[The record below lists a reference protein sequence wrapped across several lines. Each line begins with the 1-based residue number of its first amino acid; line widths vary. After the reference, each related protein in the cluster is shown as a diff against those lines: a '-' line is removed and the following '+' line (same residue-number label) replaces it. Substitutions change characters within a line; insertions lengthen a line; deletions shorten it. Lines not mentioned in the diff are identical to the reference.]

1 VFGVVGNN
9 FYICPMF
16 IRQVKKQRSSSS
28 KVFYQYTLVQAAR
41 VNGKVKQRSILY
53 LGSDK
58 ILEDEHNRKTVLE
71 ILKSKIFKQPILFE
85 QDISDELQKLASLY
99 YDKYCIKYEQ
109 ADENPTSIPPRPEVS
124 EFHNIDIKGL
134 ETEDVKEFGAEYL
147 CKQTLDK
154 LELGNYFT
162 SLGMSDGQ
170 SKKALISIVA
180 KAIYSAPE
188 YKTSQ
193 IIEMNSELR
202 SLYNYEKKITHK
214 QLYSISDILY
224 KHKSS
229 IDKYLYNRIT
239 NMFDIN
245 DKLVIF
251 DLSNTYFE
259 TRKTQSKIAKYGRSK
274 EKRNDCPLV
283 VFSGVI
289 NSQGFIRHSRIY
301 EGNKSDTAT
310 VSDMV
315 KDLEAHSSP
324 NIQHTV
330 VIDAGIA
337 TDDNL
342 KELDE
347 KGYRYVCVSRNRIKD
362 YTVDASKAKTIKL
375 TNRGKNKVELSVFKP
390 EGYDDTW
397 MYVESEAKRKKES
410 SMNLKLRQ
418 RFEEDL
424 NSIKASF
431 SKKGGTKLINKVWER
446 IGRAKQKHN
455 RVSARYKLN
464 VTEKDGEATDLTWT
478 IVENK
483 IKDDKSKG
491 VYFIRTNYQKTEEG
505 ELWDIYNIIREVEA
519 TFRSLKSDLNLRP
532 VHHQNDER
540 IEAHLY
546 LTMLAYQLVNT
557 IRYMLKQNDCNYDWN
572 NILRIMSTQKIQT
585 IKLPTDKKVMHLR
598 KPSTPIN
605 EVRQIYDAT
614 NCKHTIQAVKKYVVY
629 H

>member
-1 VFGVVGNN
+1 
-9 FYICPMF
+9 MF
-16 IRQVKKQRSSSS
+16 IRQVKKQRSKNS

-41 VNGKVKQRSILY
+41 LNGKVKQRSILY

-58 ILEDEHNRKTVLE
+58 LLKNEDNRKNVLA
-71 ILKSKIFKQPILFE
+71 ILKSKIFKQEELFPLN
-85 QDISDELQKLASLY
+85 ISPELKRLALQY

-109 ADENPTSIPPRPEVS
+109 TDKNPTSIPPIPKES

-134 ETEDVKEFGAEYL
+134 EVENVKEFGAEHL
-147 CKQTLDK
+147 CRQMLDK
-154 LELGNYFT
+154 LGLEAYFT
-162 SLGMSDGQ
+162 SLGMSGEQ
-170 SKKALISIVA
+170 TKKALISIA
-180 KAIYSAPE
+180 GKAIYSASE

-193 IIEMNSELR
+193 ILEMNSEL
-202 SLYNYEKKITHK
+202 SYLYNHEKKISHK
-214 QLYSISDILY
+214 QLYSVTDILY

-239 NMFDIN
+239 DIFDIK

-259 TRKTQSKIAKYGRSK
+259 TGKTQSEIAKYGRSK

-301 EGNKSDTAT
+301 EGNKSDITT
-310 VSDMV
+310 ISDMI
-315 KDLEAHSSP
+315 KDLKRHSLP
-324 NIQHTV
+324 GTDHTV

-337 TDDNL
+337 DDKNL
-342 KELDE
+342 EELDK
-347 KGYRYVCVSRNRIKD
+347 KGYKYVCVSRKRIKD
-362 YTVDASKAKTIKL
+362 YPVDTSKPKTIKL
-375 TNRGKNKVELSVFKP
+375 TNREKNKVELSIFKP
-390 EGYDDTW
+390 DGYNDTW
-397 MYVESEAKRKKES
+397 MYVESEAKRKKEN

-464 VTEKDGEATDLTWT
+464 ISEKHGKATDLTWT
-478 IVENK
+478 ITENK

-491 VYFIRTNYQKTEEG
+491 VYFIRTNYEKTEEG
-505 ELWDIYNIIREVEA
+505 TLWDIYNTIREVEA
-519 TFRSLKSDLNLRP
+519 TFRNLKTDLNLRP

-557 IRYMLKQNDCNYDWN
+557 IRYMLKQKGVNHD
-572 NILRIMSTQKIQT
+572 
-585 IKLPTDKKVMHLR
+585 
-598 KPSTPIN
+598 
-605 EVRQIYDAT
+605 
-614 NCKHTIQAVKKYVVY
+614 
-629 H
+629 

>member
-1 VFGVVGNN
+1 
-9 FYICPMF
+9 
-16 IRQVKKQRSSSS
+16 
-28 KVFYQYTLVQAAR
+28 VFYQYTLVQAAR

-58 ILEDEHNRKTVLE
+58 LLENEDNRKTVLA
-71 ILKSKIFKQPILFE
+71 ILKSKIFKQSELFL
-85 QDISDELQKLASLY
+85 QDIPGELKRLALQY
-99 YDKYCIKYEQ
+99 YDKYCVKYGQDE
-109 ADENPTSIPPRPEVS
+109 ENPTSIPPPPETS

-134 ETEDVKEFGAEYL
+134 EVEGVKEFGAEHL
-147 CKQTLDK
+147 CRQILDK
-154 LELGNYFT
+154 LGLGDYLT
-162 SLGMSDGQ
+162 TLGMSGGQ
-170 SKKALISIVA
+170 TKKALISIA
-180 KAIYSAPE
+180 GKAIYSASE

-193 IIEMNSELR
+193 IIEMNSELP
-202 SLYNYEKKITHK
+202 SLYNYEKSISHK
-214 QLYSISDILY
+214 QLYAISDILY
-224 KHKSS
+224 KHKPS

-239 NMFDIN
+239 NMFDIK

-274 EKRNDCPLV
+274 EKRSDCPLV

-301 EGNKSDTAT
+301 EGNKSDMAT
-310 VSDMV
+310 ISDMI
-315 KDLEAHSSP
+315 KDLEQHSSP
-324 NIQHTV
+324 DVQHTI

-337 TDDNL
+337 TDGNL
-342 KELDE
+342 EELDR
-347 KGYRYVCVSRNRIKD
+347 KGYRYVCVSKKRIKD
-362 YTVDASKAKTIKL
+362 YPVDTSAPKTIKL
-375 TNRGKNKVELSVFKP
+375 TDRGKNEVELSIFKP
-390 EGYDDTW
+390 AGYNDTW
-397 MYVESEAKRKKES
+397 MYVESEAKRKKEA

-418 RFEEDL
+418 AFEEDL
-424 NSIKASF
+424 GSIKSAF

-455 RVSARYKLN
+455 RVSARYKLE
-464 VTEKDGEATDLTWT
+464 VAQKEGKATNLTWT
-478 IVENK
+478 IMENK

-491 VYFIRTNYQKTEEG
+491 VYFIRTNYQKTGEG
-505 ELWDIYNIIREVEA
+505 ELWDIYNTIREVEA

-557 IRYMLKQNDCNYDWN
+557 IRYMLKQKGINYDWK
-572 NILRIMSTQKIQT
+572 NIIRIMSTQKIQT
-585 IKLPTDKKVMHLR
+585 IKLPTDKKVMHIR
-598 KPSTPIN
+598 KPSTPIK

-614 NCKHTIQAVKKYVVY
+614 NCKYTQSAVKKYVVY

>member
-1 VFGVVGNN
+1 
-9 FYICPMF
+9 MF
-16 IRQVKKQRSSSS
+16 IRQVKKQRSKAS

-41 VNGKVKQRSILY
+41 VDGKVKQRSILY

-58 ILEDEHNRKTVLE
+58 LLEDENNRKTVLA
-71 ILKSKIFKQPILFE
+71 ILKSKIFRQAELFP
-85 QDISDELQKLASLY
+85 QDVPGELKKIALQY

-109 ADENPTSIPPRPEVS
+109 DEKNPTSIPPPPEKS

-134 ETEDVKEFGAEYL
+134 EVENVKEFGAEHL
-147 CKQTLDK
+147 CRQMLDK
-154 LELGNYFT
+154 LGLGAYFT
-162 SLGMSDGQ
+162 SLGMSEGQ
-170 SKKALISIVA
+170 SKKALISIA
-180 KAIYSAPE
+180 GKAIYSASE
-188 YKTSQ
+188 YKTSK
-193 IIEMNSELR
+193 ILEINSEL
-202 SLYNYEKKITHK
+202 SALYNYEKKITHK
-214 QLYSISDILY
+214 QLYSVTDILY
-224 KHKSS
+224 KHKPS
-229 IDKYLYNRIT
+229 IDKYLYGRIT
-239 NMFDIN
+239 DMFNIK

-251 DLSNTYFE
+251 DISNTYFE
-259 TRKTQSKIAKYGRSK
+259 TRKPQSKIAKYGRGK

-301 EGNKSDTAT
+301 EGNKPDIAT
-310 VSDMV
+310 LADMIS
-315 KDLEAHSSP
+315 DLEKYSSP
-324 NIQHTV
+324 GMEHTV

-337 TDDNL
+337 TDKNL
-342 KELDE
+342 EELDT
-347 KGYRYVCVSRNRIKD
+347 KGYKYVCVSRKRIKN
-362 YTVDASKAKTIKL
+362 YPVDISKPKTIRL
-375 TNRGKNKVELSVFKP
+375 TDRKKNKVELSIFNP
-390 EGYDDTW
+390 SADGYNDTW
-397 MYVESEAKRKKES
+397 MYVESEAKRRKES

-431 SKKGGTKLINKVWER
+431 LKKGGTKLINKVWER

-455 RVSARYKLN
+455 RVSARYKLKL
-464 VTEKDGEATDLTWT
+464 TEKQGKAINLTWT
-478 IVENK
+478 ITENK

-491 VYFIRTNYQKTEEG
+491 VYFIRTNYEKTEETT
-505 ELWDIYNIIREVEA
+505 LWDIYNTIREVEA

-540 IEAHLY
+540 IQAHLY

-557 IRYMLKQNDCNYDWN
+557 IRYMLKQKGINYDWK
-572 NILRIMSTQKIQT
+572 NIVRIMSTQKIQT

-598 KPSTPIN
+598 KPSKPIK

-614 NCKHTIQAVKKYVVY
+614 KCEHTQPAVKKYVVY

>member
-1 VFGVVGNN
+1 
-9 FYICPMF
+9 MF
-16 IRQVKKQRSSSS
+16 IRQVKKQRSSTS

-58 ILEDEHNRKTVLE
+58 LLENEDNRKTVLE
-71 ILKSKIFKQPILFE
+71 ILKSRIFKQPELFK
-85 QDISDELQKLASLY
+85 QDVSQELKRLASQY

-109 ADENPTSIPPRPEVS
+109 DEDNPTSIPPPPKTS
-124 EFHNIDIKGL
+124 EFHHINIKGL
-134 ETEDVKEFGAEYL
+134 EVENVREFGAEHL
-147 CKQTLDK
+147 CRQILDK
-154 LELGNYFT
+154 LGLGAYFT
-162 SLGMSDGQ
+162 SLGMSDEQ
-170 SKKALISIVA
+170 TKKALISIA
-180 KAIYSAPE
+180 GKAIYSASE

-193 IIEMNSELR
+193 IIEMNSELPF
-202 SLYNYEKKITHK
+202 LYNCEKKITHK
-214 QLYSISDILY
+214 QLYTISDILY

-239 NMFDIN
+239 DMFDIN

-259 TRKTQSKIAKYGRSK
+259 TRKAQSKIAKHGRSK
-274 EKRNDCPLV
+274 EKRSDCPLV

-301 EGNKSDTAT
+301 EGNKSDMAT
-310 VSDMV
+310 ISDMI
-315 KDLEAHSSP
+315 KDLEEHSSP
-324 NIQHTV
+324 DTQHTV

-342 KELDE
+342 EELDR
-347 KGYRYVCVSRNRIKD
+347 KGYRYVCVSKKRIKD
-362 YTVDASKAKTIKL
+362 YPIDTSEAKTIKL
-375 TNRGKNKVELSVFKP
+375 TDRGKNEVELSIFKP
-390 EGYDDTW
+390 EGYNDTW
-397 MYVESEAKRKKES
+397 MYVESEAKRKKEA

-418 RFEEDL
+418 GFQEDL
-424 NSIKASF
+424 NSIKDSF

-455 RVSARYKLN
+455 RVSARYKLD
-464 VTEKDGEATDLTWT
+464 VTEKEGKATNLTWT
-478 IVENK
+478 ITENK

-491 VYFIRTNYQKTEEG
+491 VYFIRTNYKKTEEG
-505 ELWDIYNIIREVEA
+505 ELWDIYNTIREVEA

-557 IRYMLKQNDCNYDWN
+557 IRYMLKQKGCNYDWK
-572 NILRIMSTQKIQT
+572 NIIRIMSTQKIQT

-598 KPSTPIN
+598 KPSAPMK
-605 EVRQIYDAT
+605 EVKQIYDAT
-614 NCKHTIQAVKKYVVY
+614 NCKYSQTAMKKYVVY

>member
-1 VFGVVGNN
+1 
-9 FYICPMF
+9 MF
-16 IRQVKKQRSSSS
+16 IRQVKKQRSKTS

-41 VNGKVKQRSILY
+41 VDGKVKQRSILY

-58 ILEDEHNRKTVLE
+58 LLENEDDRKTVLA
-71 ILKSKIFKQPILFE
+71 ILKSKIFKQPELF
-85 QDISDELQKLASLY
+85 QQVVPGELKRLALQY

-109 ADENPTSIPPRPEVS
+109 DEQNPTSIPPPPEIS
-124 EFHNIDIKGL
+124 EFHHINIKGL
-134 ETEDVKEFGAEYL
+134 EVENVKEFGAEHL
-147 CKQTLDK
+147 CRQMLDK
-154 LELGNYFT
+154 LGLGAYLT
-162 SLGMSDGQ
+162 SLGMSAEQ
-170 SKKALISIVA
+170 TKKALISIVG
-180 KAIYSAPE
+180 KAIYSASE

-193 IIEMNSELR
+193 IIEMNSELP
-202 SLYNYEKKITHK
+202 SLYNCEKKITHK
-214 QLYSISDILY
+214 QLYAISDILY
-224 KHKSS
+224 KHKPS

-239 NMFDIN
+239 DMFDIN

-259 TRKTQSKIAKYGRSK
+259 TRKAQSKIAKYGRSK
-274 EKRNDCPLV
+274 EKRSDCPLV

-301 EGNKSDTAT
+301 EGNKSDMTT
-310 VSDMV
+310 ISDMI
-315 KDLEAHSSP
+315 KDLEEHSSP
-324 NIQHTV
+324 DTQHTV

-342 KELDE
+342 EELDR
-347 KGYRYVCVSRNRIKD
+347 KGYRYVCVSKKRIKD
-362 YTVDASKAKTIKL
+362 YPVDTTGEKTIKL
-375 TNRGKNKVELSVFKP
+375 TDRGKNEVELSIFKP
-390 EGYDDTW
+390 EGYNDTW
-397 MYVESEAKRKKES
+397 MYVESEAKRKKEA

-418 RFEEDL
+418 GFEEDL

-455 RVSARYKLN
+455 RVSARYKLD
-464 VTEKDGEATDLTWT
+464 VTEKEGKATNLTWT
-478 IVENK
+478 ITENK

-505 ELWDIYNIIREVEA
+505 ELWDIYNTIREVEA

-557 IRYMLKQNDCNYDWN
+557 IRYMLKQKGCNYDWK
-572 NILRIMSTQKIQT
+572 NIVRVMSTQKIQT

-598 KPSTPIN
+598 KPSSPIN
-605 EVRQIYDAT
+605 EVRKIYDAT
-614 NCKHTIQAVKKYVVY
+614 NCKHTQPAVKKYVVY

>member
-1 VFGVVGNN
+1 
-9 FYICPMF
+9 MF
-16 IRQVKKQRSSSS
+16 IRQVKKQRSSTS

-53 LGSDK
+53 LGSDNL
-58 ILEDEHNRKTVLE
+58 LENENNRKTVLA
-71 ILKSKIFKQPILFE
+71 ILKSKIFKQPGLFQ
-85 QDISDELQKLASLY
+85 QDVPGELKRLALQY

-109 ADENPTSIPPRPEVS
+109 DEENPTSIPPSPEKS

-134 ETEDVKEFGAEYL
+134 EVENVKEFGAEHL
-147 CKQTLDK
+147 CRQMLNK
-154 LELGNYFT
+154 LGLGAYFT
-162 SLGMSDGQ
+162 SLGMSDELT
-170 SKKALISIVA
+170 KKALVSIA
-180 KAIYSAPE
+180 GKAIYSASE
-188 YKTSQ
+188 YKTAQ
-193 IIEMNSELR
+193 IIEINSELP
-202 SLYNYEKKITHK
+202 SLYNLEKKITHK
-214 QLYSISDILY
+214 QLYAISDILY

-239 NMFDIN
+239 DMFDIN

-259 TRKTQSKIAKYGRSK
+259 TRKAQSKIAKYGRSK
-274 EKRNDCPLV
+274 EKRSDCPLV

-301 EGNKSDTAT
+301 EGNKSDMAT
-310 VSDMV
+310 ISDMI
-315 KDLEAHSSP
+315 KDLEEHSLP
-324 NIQHTV
+324 DMQHTV

-342 KELDE
+342 EELDR
-347 KGYRYVCVSRNRIKD
+347 KGYRYVCVSKKRIKD
-362 YTVDASKAKTIKL
+362 YPVDTSEAKTIKL
-375 TNRGKNKVELSVFKP
+375 TDRGKNEVELSIFKP
-390 EGYDDTW
+390 EGYNDTW
-397 MYVESEAKRKKES
+397 MYVESEAKRKKEA

-418 RFEEDL
+418 GFEEDL

-455 RVSARYKLN
+455 RVSARYKLE
-464 VTEKDGEATDLTWT
+464 VTEKEGKATNLTWT
-478 IVENK
+478 ITENK

-505 ELWDIYNIIREVEA
+505 ELWDIYNTIREVEA

-540 IEAHLY
+540 VEAHLY

-557 IRYMLKQNDCNYDWN
+557 IRYMLKQKGINYDWR
-572 NILRIMSTQKIQT
+572 NIVRIMSTQKIQS
-585 IKLPTDKKVMHLR
+585 IKLPTDKKAIHLR
-598 KPSTPIN
+598 KPSVPIK

-614 NCKHTIQAVKKYVVY
+614 SCVHTQPAVKKYVVY